1 MLEHLIPSRRDIG
14 AVDVIFALNAE
25 AQRRRAAGEDVIN
38 ATLGTLTDDQGEIVV
53 HESVMELW
61 RELGPMEIAPYSP
74 IIGDPTYL
82 RAMVQHHW
90 PKLDG
95 PVAGCATPGG
105 SGALALSA
113 RLFLEPGMAVFA
125 GGPYWGPYDR
135 LAGES
140 GTSLVTAP
148 FKIAGQPL
156 DLEAWARTAQGL
168 MESQGR
174 LLVWLNDP
182 CQNPTGLSL
191 DREDRQGL
199 LECLS
204 RLTNRGPVVLLLDIA
219 YVDYTTDPGH
229 VREALDQ
236 FAAAGEAGRL
246 LVAAALS
253 VSKALTLYGARGG
266 ALVFPWSQDP
276 ILNSALGIACRGIWS
291 STPRPPQALMVRLAR
306 DGKRQ
311 EQLNAEHRH
320 WSQVIEARARALDDA
335 LRAEGLPSVS
345 WQGGFFITLRPGA
358 PATVA
363 ERLRAQGVF
372 AVPMRDGLR
381 VGICGLRASDAPR
394 FAEALGNAL

>member
-1 MLEHLIPSRRDIG
+1 MLEHLIPSRRDIS
-14 AVDVIFALNAE
+14 AADVIFALNAE
-25 AQRRRAAGEDVIN
+25 AQRRQAAGENVIN
-38 ATLGTLTDDQGEIVV
+38 ATLGTLTDDLGEIVV

-61 RELGPMEIAPYSP
+61 RELGPLEIAPYAP
-74 IIGDPTYL
+74 ISGDPAYL
-82 RAMVQHHW
+82 RALIQRHW

-95 PVAGCATPGG
+95 PVVGCATPGG

-113 RLFLEPGMAVFA
+113 RLFLEPGMAVLTGA
-125 GGPYWGPYDR
+125 PHWGPYDR

-140 GTSLVTAP
+140 GTRLVTAS

-156 DLEAWARTAQGL
+156 DLEAWERTAREL
-168 MESQGR
+168 LEHQGR

-191 DREDRQGL
+191 SRADRQGL

-204 RLTNRGPVVLLLDIA
+204 RLADRGSVILLLDLA
-219 YVDYTTDPGH
+219 YADYTTDPGH

-236 FAAAGEAGRL
+236 FAAVGEAGKL

-276 ILNSALGIACRGIWS
+276 TLNSVLGIACRGIWS
-291 STPRPPQALMVRLAR
+291 STPRPPQALLVRLAR

-320 WSQVIEARARALDDA
+320 WSQVIEARAQALDGA
-335 LRAEGLPSVS
+335 LRAKGLPGVS
-345 WQGGFFITLRPGA
+345 WQGGFFVTLRPESPTA
-358 PATVA
+358 VA
-363 ERLRAQGVF
+363 ERLRTQGVF
-372 AVPMRDGLR
+372 AVPMREGLR